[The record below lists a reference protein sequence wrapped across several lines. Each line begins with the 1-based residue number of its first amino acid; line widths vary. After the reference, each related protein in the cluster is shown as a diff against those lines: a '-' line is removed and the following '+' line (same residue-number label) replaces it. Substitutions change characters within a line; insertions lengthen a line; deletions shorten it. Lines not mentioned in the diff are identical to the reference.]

1 MDWFETELRRASIMR
16 VVGFAIAI
24 FFAVMA
30 TRIPTFWTVS
40 THIDEGVFALVAREI
55 VNGNLPYS
63 TVFEHKPIALYY
75 PAALFMALFG
85 TTPEVMHFTSAVLV
99 LMTCMALFHYALKR
113 GLSDVHSFLL
123 AVSYA
128 VLTCGFQ
135 GYASLSEINV
145 NAFMAIGFA
154 LADTGFKSS
163 LLRRFLAG
171 LSFGAAL
178 HSNYIVGFALV
189 GVGLGYTVTCL
200 HVRSTFRAYVMSSA
214 ALLLGFFSATFL
226 ILLPLMLWGDLTQ
239 YLQDQIAFLSGYSV
253 GRDPLGLLERLL
265 LFAPTIAIII
275 GILLVN
281 NSTERDCDSPPYL
294 IFGATLGFVVAIY
307 LGGRNFD
314 HYFLFFLPGIS
325 FTLAWALS
333 KTTMIPAVSILAIA
347 AFFGQSVTIY
357 GGAFYTFQAGTV
369 DLIRTIAGQEARYDV
384 ESRIVQ
390 AASAHVAPGDL
401 GYVSCAN
408 PMLYV
413 ALGLEPATR
422 YAFYPHHLYSLHTD
436 AFETT
441 PENEINAIIERRPS
455 LVILG
460 DYASCVWI
468 SRDTWDTMQTSLEDA
483 GYVIMHAIEGYMLMR
498 PREQI
503 STVSTEHTNEFS
515 KR

>member
-1 MDWFETELRRASIMR
+1 
-16 VVGFAIAI
+16 
-24 FFAVMA
+24 
-30 TRIPTFWTVS
+30 
-40 THIDEGVFALVAREI
+40 
-55 VNGNLPYS
+55 
-63 TVFEHKPIALYY
+63 
-75 PAALFMALFG
+75 
-85 TTPEVMHFTSAVLV
+85 
-99 LMTCMALFHYALKR
+99 
-113 GLSDVHSFLL
+113 
-123 AVSYA
+123 
-128 VLTCGFQ
+128 
-135 GYASLSEINV
+135 
-145 NAFMAIGFA
+145 
-154 LADTGFKSS
+154 
-163 LLRRFLAG
+163 
-171 LSFGAAL
+171 
-178 HSNYIVGFALV
+178 
-189 GVGLGYTVTCL
+189 
-200 HVRSTFRAYVMSSA
+200 MSSV

-265 LFAPTIAIII
+265 IFAPTIAIII

-281 NSTERDCDSPPYL
+281 NLAERDGNSPPYL
-294 IFGATLGFVVAIY
+294 IFGATLGFAVAIY

-333 KTTMIPAVSILAIA
+333 RTTTIPAVSILAIA
-347 AFFGQSVTIY
+347 AFLGQSVTIY

-390 AASAHVAPGDL
+390 AANAYVTPGDL

-422 YAFYPHHLYSLHTD
+422 YAFYPHHLYPLHTD

-468 SRDTWDTMQTSLEDA
+468 SRDIWDTMQTSLEDA
-483 GYVIMHAIEGYMLMR
+483 GYVIVHDIEGYMLMR

-503 STVSTEHTNEFS
+503 STVSTEH
-515 KR
+515 KK